1 MRCCCGR
8 FFTWTHGGS
17 TSPPVSSPTT
27 SSLLPRAWLAPCSC
41 LVLDTP
47 TAYGLCHLL
56 RMACHHH
63 PLATRPTR
71 TSAHPRAFC
80 PGPLAPDLLHAPHRP
95 EAHCALTVSHYHGF
109 GRTALDTPIKVCK
122 DVDVSLCCLHGEPRH
137 FGCCGLAHS
146 TEVGSSRG
154 DESLCSV
161 RLGSA
166 RCRLV
171 PARNDT
177 VAARHFLGRALR
189 VVCMDR
195 IRLVVHGVVTFAQIA
210 PRQ

>member
-1 MRCCCGR
+1 MQ
-8 FFTWTHGGS
+8 
-17 TSPPVSSPTT
+17 TSSPGSSPTT
-27 SSLLPRAWLAPCSC
+27 SSLLPRAWLAGSLLVPCFRHAYCTRPVS
-41 LVLDTP
+41 P
-47 TAYGLCHLL
+47 TAHGLS
-56 RMACHHH
+56 
-63 PLATRPTR
+63 PPPSATRPTR
-71 TSAHPRAFC
+71 TSCTPRTFCTPRIARRHSAHSRSRIIMAS
-80 PGPLAPDLLHAPHRP
+80 AER
-95 EAHCALTVSHYHGF
+95 
-109 GRTALDTPIKVCK
+109 LDTPIKVCK

-137 FGCCGLAHS
+137 FGCCGPTHS

-171 PARNDT
+171 PARNGAA
-177 VAARHFLGRALR
+177 AARRFLGRALR

-195 IRLVVHGVVTFAQIA
+195 VRLVVHGTLIAQIT